1 VDLIHVDLHASVSE
15 ELRDGIDNEHTARAN
30 LAPRLPALIIS
41 SSMKNI
47 VALLT
52 SDSESFLSI

>member
-1 VDLIHVDLHASVSE
+1 MDLHASVSE